1 MRRALQTVSA
11 LALLATIGPPVLFLT
26 GGLEL
31 AAMKGWMAVAT
42 LAWFVATPGWMGKIE
57 S

>member
-1 MRRALQTVSA
+1 MRRALQAVSA
-11 LALLATIGPPVLFLT
+11 LALLATIGSPVLFLA

-42 LAWFVATPGWMGKIE
+42 LAWFVATPAWMEKVE